1 MVRQIFCSRRRKLQ
15 ILFDVLWAIN
25 LLGVYGF
32 MLIKVR
38 PHRRGFFCD
47 DVTIRYPYQD
57 DTVKDWLLIVFSV
70 VITPLLFAVIES
82 VTSWQAARHFSLPR
96 IRLAASSSITLFGYF
111 WFGLMTTLIV
121 TEVGKLSIG
130 RLRPHFIDVCR
141 PEFGANSTCSFDVG
155 LTYIEDY
162 SCSKEGNPRLLYD
175 ARKSFPSGHSS
186 LAAYAAVYLGY
197 YFHRRLS
204 SQSTLLLKLVLQ
216 MVLCC
221 LALFTA
227 LSRVT
232 DNKHHWSDVTVGAL
246 IGVLVGAWMI
256 LFIRKTVR
264 WGIHAITSDV
274 ESGGI
279 VLVTPTDQTQQQ
291 PAPVVMVT
299 ADDIHSNTTKQIDEP
314 MKLALC
320 QPVTY
325 GHVDHN
331 DQLSLRVAA
340 GMSRGD

>member
-1 MVRQIFCSRRRKLQ
+1 MASC
-15 ILFDVLWAIN
+15 
-25 LLGVYGF
+25 
-32 MLIKVR
+32 
-38 PHRRGFFCD
+38 
-47 DVTIRYPYQD
+47 
-57 DTVKDWLLIVFSV
+57 
-70 VITPLLFAVIES
+70 TPLQFTTDS
-82 VTSWQAARHFSLPR
+82 VGGQ
-96 IRLAASSSITLFGYF
+96 
-111 WFGLMTTLIV
+111 
-121 TEVGKLSIG
+121 
-130 RLRPHFIDVCR
+130 FIDYTVRLFLVRFDDNSNRYRSRQAVDRTPEAALHRLCR

-162 SCSKEGNPRLLYD
+162 SCSKEGNSRLLYD